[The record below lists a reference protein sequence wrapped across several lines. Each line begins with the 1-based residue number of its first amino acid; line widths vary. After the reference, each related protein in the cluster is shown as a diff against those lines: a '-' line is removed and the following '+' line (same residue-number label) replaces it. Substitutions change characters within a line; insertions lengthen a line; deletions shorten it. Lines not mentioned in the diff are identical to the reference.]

1 MTKREFINILNDE
14 LKNSLDNDN
23 LKKQLD
29 YYDNYIS
36 TEVENGKKEVE
47 VLSELGD
54 PRLIAKTIKQVN
66 GDNMISDDTS
76 YNDNYSKHNY
86 NNSHSNTSNKNTNS
100 NYYITNFGAL
110 GCIVF
115 FLIFLFIIV
124 FVLRLLGVVVFGS
137 IAAGSG
143 SFIGFI
149 ITLLIIYYLFNSFR
163 RR

>member
-29 YYDNYIS
+29 YYDDYIS
-36 TEVENGKKEVE
+36 TEVQNGKKEAE

-115 FLIFLFIIV
+115 VLIILFIIIAI
-124 FVLRLLGVVVFGS
+124 LRLLGIVVFSS